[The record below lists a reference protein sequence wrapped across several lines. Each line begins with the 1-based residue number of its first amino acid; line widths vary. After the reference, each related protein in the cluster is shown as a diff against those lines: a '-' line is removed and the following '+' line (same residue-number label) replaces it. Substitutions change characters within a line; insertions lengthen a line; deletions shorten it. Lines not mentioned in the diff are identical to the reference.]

1 MALSRGSHVRV
12 PKPIFPSQ
20 VAPMDQRAG
29 PVCVHADTV
38 AVWPTRT
45 GRIRA
50 ANSDCDQGLNGGLGS
65 PAQKGSVCHGQQE
78 GGGRRGKDTSM
89 RATD

>member
-29 PVCVHADTV
+29 LCVFAPPALPARPVVRLP
-38 AVWPTRT
+38 PTRDSNHAPMERST
-45 GRIRA
+45 A
-50 ANSDCDQGLNGGLGS
+50 F
-65 PAQKGSVCHGQQE
+65 E
-78 GGGRRGKDTSM
+78 W
-89 RATD
+89 